1 MGYIYI
7 YVYTPFCVKYV
18 LKIKVLLCVL
28 KVMLIFAMSKGNK
41 VLTFKKQ
48 QL

>member
-1 MGYIYI
+1 M
-7 YVYTPFCVKYV
+7 

-41 VLTFKKQ
+41 VITIK
-48 QL
+48 